1 MRLFRLLQKVLKVN
15 VKLHHSEGQ
24 IAGGEIFLFN
34 HFARFETFIPQY
46 LIFREVGA
54 LSRSVASSEFFTNDD
69 AFSNY
74 LLNAGAVPNDLPKL
88 LPFLAAEVLRG
99 RKVIVFP
106 EGGMVKDR
114 RVVDGTGGYSV
125 YSRKA
130 EERRK
135 HHTGAAVLGLSL
147 DIFKQAVLSA
157 HEAGQVRRLHRWAE
171 DLELDGVDV
180 LLAAANRP
188 TQIVPANITFYP
200 IRVGDN
206 LLRKGAELLSRGL
219 SRRMSEELLI
229 EGNILLKHTDMDV
242 RLGDAIQVR
251 DYWRWYDERLLRR
264 LLPRVTSLEETFD
277 LRPLRFGWDRKI
289 FSNRMRRNVLRLRD
303 EYMHRMYVDVTVN
316 LSHLVSAA
324 VLALVD
330 AGRNE
335 VSKTFLR
342 TALYLSVKRVQRLF
356 DVHPHRSLRNPESY
370 VSLLT
375 GECTG
380 LEQFLHTTS
389 NTELIEESVDSYKF
403 LRKLSEEHGFDEVRL
418 ENLVE
423 VYANEVAPLGKV
435 RAAIVDSLKEAQTLD
450 AKSLARLRFDDEQ
463 IAWLW
468 DKARY
473 SKAKHN
479 DVNRQQT
486 AVLDPRPFLLE
497 PAEPNGIGVVAI
509 HGFLASPAE
518 VRGFAQQLADRGY
531 TVVGVRLKGH
541 GTSPWDLRDRSWQ
554 DWLESVR
561 SGYEIIRFF
570 TERVALVGFSTGGAL
585 ALRLAAEAPA
595 GLCGVAAVCVP
606 MKFQNKNMMFV
617 PLVHR
622 ANRMMRWMSSY
633 EGIMPFRPNQK
644 TENPAINY
652 QQLPVRAL
660 YELTRMVGELEQRL
674 ADVTAPVLLLQSTED
689 PVVVPK
695 SAQIILDRLRV
706 TDKRLEKITADHHG
720 ILYRNTGATHT
731 LVNEFL
737 ARVGLGVTS

>member
-1 MRLFRLLQKVLKVN
+1 
-15 VKLHHSEGQ
+15 
-24 IAGGEIFLFN
+24 
-34 HFARFETFIPQY
+34 
-46 LIFREVGA
+46 
-54 LSRSVASSEFFTNDD
+54 
-69 AFSNY
+69 
-74 LLNAGAVPNDLPKL
+74 VPNALPKL
-88 LPFLAAEVLRG
+88 LPFLAAEVLCG

-219 SRRMSEELLI
+219 SRRTSEELLI

-251 DYWRWYDERLLRR
+251 DYWRWFDERLLRR
-264 LLPRVTSLEETFD
+264 LLPRVASLEETFD
-277 LRPLRFGWDRKI
+277 LRPSRFGWDRKL
-289 FSNRMRRNVLRLRD
+289 FSNRMRRNVSRLRD

-316 LSHLVSAA
+316 LSHLASAA

-356 DVHPHRSLRNPESY
+356 DVHPHRRLRNPQSY

-403 LRKLSEEHGFDEVRL
+403 LRKLSEEHGFD
-418 ENLVE
+418 
-423 VYANEVAPLGKV
+423 
-435 RAAIVDSLKEAQTLD
+435 
-450 AKSLARLRFDDEQ
+450 DEQ

-479 DVNRQQT
+479 DGNRQQT

-518 VRGFAQQLADRGY
+518 VGGFAQQLADRGY

-561 SGYEIIRFF
+561 SGYEIIRSF

-617 PLVHR
+617 PLAHR
-622 ANRMMRWMSSY
+622 ANRLMRWMSSY

-644 TENPAINY
+644 TENPDINY
-652 QQLPVRAL
+652 QQLPIRAL
-660 YELTRMVGELEQRL
+660 YDLTRMVGELVKRL
-674 ADVTAPVLLLQSTED
+674 ADVTAPVLLLHSTED

-695 SAQIILDRLRV
+695 SAHHPRPIASDGQTPGENRGRSPRYLVPQHRRDTHARDRVPSTSRTWRDELIQQALALKTLDLR
-706 TDKRLEKITADHHG
+706 TGGIHG
-720 ILYRNTGATHT
+720 LTRA
-731 LVNEFL
+731 LFL
-737 ARVGLGVTS
+737 RGD